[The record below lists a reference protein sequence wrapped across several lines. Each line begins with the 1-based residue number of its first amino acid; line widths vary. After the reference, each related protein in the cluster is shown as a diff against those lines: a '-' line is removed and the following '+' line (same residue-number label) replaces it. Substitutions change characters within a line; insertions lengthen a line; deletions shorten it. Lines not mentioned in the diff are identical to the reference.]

1 MEIPPPENNNKNY
14 SPIQNSTDQTTTQK
28 ENTNQE
34 TLTQETTII
43 PETQIIL
50 ETEPEEIPLSSP
62 SLVTNNKY
70 HLLQSTPDPENINIP
85 EPTPKMIENNNE
97 NSTPESPIAPTENN
111 NENTKTIK
119 RKPLIPLDQRQYKA
133 KKMATELQIINFCDT
148 GFLSNAIDKIK
159 KH

>member
-85 EPTPKMIENNNE
+85 EPTPKMIE
-97 NSTPESPIAPTENN
+97 SPIAPTENN

-119 RKPLIPLDQRQYKA
+119 RKPLIPLDQRQ
-133 KKMATELQIINFCDT
+133 
-148 GFLSNAIDKIK
+148 
-159 KH
+159 